1 MSGDDMNYRNYPL
14 FAGLTEL
21 EVEQVGAKFSEKNL
35 SEGAAVYLENM
46 PGEALYLIRSG
57 TIRISK
63 MLGEGE
69 EKILVVL
76 GPGDFFGEMA
86 LLDGSN
92 RAATARVL
100 EQAELLTLRKV
111 DFEAFSQANPA
122 VALKVIKNIVRCF
135 CRKFH
140 ESNQEIKDLISSSMK

>member
-1 MSGDDMNYRNYPL
+1 MINGNYRYHPIFQEVTDAEYTFISPL
-14 FAGLTEL
+14 MSQKTIY
-21 EVEQVGAKFSEKNL
+21 
-35 SEGAAVYLENM
+35 EGSAVYLENM
-46 PGEALYLIRSG
+46 PGEALYIIKNGS
-57 TIRISK
+57 IRISK

-86 LLDGSN
+86 LLDGSA

-100 EQAELLTLRKV
+100 EQAELVILRKT
-111 DFEAFSQANPA
+111 DFENLALSNPT
-122 VALKVIKNIVRCF
+122 VALKLIKNIVRCF

-140 ESNQEIKDLISSSMK
+140 DSNQEVKDFFLGSLK